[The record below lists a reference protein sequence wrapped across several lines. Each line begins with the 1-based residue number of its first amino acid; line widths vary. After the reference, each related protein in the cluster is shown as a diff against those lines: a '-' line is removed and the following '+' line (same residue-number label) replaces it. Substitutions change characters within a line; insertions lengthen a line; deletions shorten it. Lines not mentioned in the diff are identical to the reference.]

1 MFWQMVLGNL
11 NIHKQKIKLG
21 PSLKSYTKIN
31 SKQIKDLNV
40 KAKSIE
46 LLEENMGENPPDI
59 DFSNDFFFFFGYDTK
74 ITGRFTYY
82 KSNM

>member
-59 DFSNDFFFFFGYDTK
+59 DFSNDFFFFGYDTK

>member
-59 DFSNDFFFFFGYDTK
+59 DFSNDFFFFW
-74 ITGRFTYY
+74 I
-82 KSNM
+82 